1 MLLHNLE
8 AMREALLAYRIR
20 GVEGLEDEID
30 RTYGSL
36 RRHWTEEWAGMRT
49 EWSASSGA
57 DVKQVFEWMD
67 RANKVVTLAKNA
79 KDLGVPALKFLGEYL
94 KLPPS

>member
-1 MLLHNLE
+1 
-8 AMREALLAYRIR
+8 
-20 GVEGLEDEID
+20 
-30 RTYGSL
+30 
-36 RRHWTEEWAGMRT
+36 MRT

-57 DVKQVFEWMD
+57 DVVKQVFEWMD